1 LKQQL
6 TRNYNNKVQTTSTIV
21 FWRRIIIDDGDSLT
35 IELEM
40 TVIFVSNTTNKK
52 ASSVLNDTINRSN
65 KLHLL
70 WSWVIERVL
79 VWNIAANFISNIL
92 TKLARGII

>member
-21 FWRRIIIDDGDSLT
+21 FWRRIILDDGDSLA

-52 ASSVLNDTINRSN
+52 AST
-65 KLHLL
+65 
-70 WSWVIERVL
+70 
-79 VWNIAANFISNIL
+79 
-92 TKLARGII
+92 